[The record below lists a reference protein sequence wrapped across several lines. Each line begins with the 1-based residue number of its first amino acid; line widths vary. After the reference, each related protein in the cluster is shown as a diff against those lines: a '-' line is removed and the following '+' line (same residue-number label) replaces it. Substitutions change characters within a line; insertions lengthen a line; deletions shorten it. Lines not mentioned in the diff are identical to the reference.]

1 MCILTFLQIE
11 TILAILN
18 LFGKIHVVNIW
29 LVISVNDFIRVDLA
43 NFNNGEETPSKPH
56 KLNMFLFMGL
66 CICVAR
72 FGPIRV
78 KQLLNMFDM
87 SVLSLMIS
95 SLHENDLVK
104 VLFVCVL
111 ERILLIGSNV
121 FYNIS
126 LGRQGGSFS
135 FLLPFISRANTTITG
150 TFRLN
155 PHPLFLRISFYRKV
169 RINARCNE

>member
-1 MCILTFLQIE
+1 MV
-11 TILAILN
+11 ILN

-56 KLNMFLFMGL
+56 KLNKFLLMGL

-72 FGPIRV
+72 FGPILV
-78 KQLLNMFDM
+78 KQLLNVFEM
-87 SVLSLMIS
+87 SVLFLMIS
-95 SLHENDLVK
+95 SLHENDLGK

-121 FYNIS
+121 F
-126 LGRQGGSFS
+126 
-135 FLLPFISRANTTITG
+135 
-150 TFRLN
+150 
-155 PHPLFLRISFYRKV
+155 
-169 RINARCNE
+169 